1 MTRTFSSLPR
11 GRHWHSGNRL
21 QYAPRSL
28 FLALILMLCAYGSAW
43 AATIRGTIKDV
54 ESGQPIPSTTVH
66 LVEPNLFIM
75 ADRSGNYEFRNVPVG
90 TRTIEFKSIAHEV
103 MKIVV
108 KVEHDND
115 VIVRNVS
122 LTPAIMSAPGLTIT
136 ARANRETAASARMT
150 ERTAPTVVTVLSAE
164 EIAHYPDPSTA
175 ESMQRVS
182 GVSITRVRGEARN
195 VIVRGMSARYN
206 SVLIDGMRSPTPST
220 TTRDLQLDFLPSE
233 LLQRV
238 EVTKSLT
245 PDMEGDAIGGAVN
258 LVMRTAP
265 DHFLLRT
272 RLGSGYADKLS
283 GADYLGFHTDSIF
296 DDPLERFG
304 SNYQAKPSDFP
315 HDNLKLFKRS
325 WYPDLLGDITV
336 GDRILDGKLGLL
348 VSGSVQ
354 HIYRY
359 SETIH
364 NYDAID
370 VDNNEYL
377 ISRQF
382 RLHSHDKTRWGLNSK
397 VDFIADTSNEISA
410 SFTGFI
416 RHNIESRVLADSNFV
431 HQPVLYQK
439 ERSVVQTYTLSSVS
453 VTGDHKLSDFNIHWR
468 GARLE
473 ATQSKPDRA
482 ELATVA
488 ELRDGVVV
496 SQPVFYSVVRD
507 WQHND
512 DRDYVGSVDMD
523 WTGLREGLNTTF
535 KAGLFAR
542 TKSRDNYQNSYI
554 MAPLTDSA
562 GNLPPYT
569 GVDELTWE
577 VLNLGGTPQYGSNN
591 YTCSE
596 LVTAGYVMARWEN
609 GPWNVL
615 LGARIEATDGEYE
628 TYDVTQLAHVTSKHS
643 YTDVLPSLHLRYAL
657 TPEQNLR
664 FSVGR
669 SISRPNYYDLVP
681 YNIEGED
688 AREIGNPEL
697 RRSIATNVDLRW
709 EMYLSA
715 DEALSFGPFYKRIED
730 PIEIAVDLSNPAL
743 PSIQPRNFGAAD
755 LYGAE
760 VTGNLDLPL
769 SLRLQA
775 TYTWTH
781 SAITADKILF
791 DKESGKTLLVPETRP
806 LQGQSEHVANVALA
820 FDNKAESGTF
830 AQLSLVFT
838 GKRIAQVSLYKDLND
853 YQLDY
858 PILDAS
864 FQQSLGGNFSM
875 FLYLNN
881 LLNTNYRIESQRGTL
896 IEEESFG
903 ITGTIG
909 ITWHY

>member
-1 MTRTFSSLPR
+1 MLPADR
-11 GRHWHSGNRL
+11 QQHKSIVL
-21 QYAPRSL
+21 ALVLISVL
-28 FLALILMLCAYGSAW
+28 FLCDDAM
-43 AATIRGTIKDV
+43 AATISGTIRDS
-54 ESGQPIPSTTVH
+54 ESGKPVPSTTVH
-66 LVEPNLFIM
+66 LVEPSLYIM
-75 ADRSGNYEFRNVPVG
+75 ADRSGRYELKNVSVG
-90 TRTIEFKSIAHEV
+90 KRTIEFKSVAHEL
-103 MKIVV
+103 ISITIS
-108 KVEHDND
+108 VEHASD
-115 VIVRNVS
+115 VIVRDVS
-122 LTPAIMSAPGLTIT
+122 LVPAVMSAPELTIT
-136 ARANRETAASARMT
+136 ARANKETAASARMT
-150 ERTAPTVVTVLSAE
+150 EKSAPTVVTVLSAE

-265 DHFLLRT
+265 EHFLLRT
-272 RLGSGYADKLS
+272 RLGTGYANKLVD
-283 GADYLGFHTDSIF
+283 ANYLGFNTDSIF

-304 SNYQAKPSDFP
+304 ANYQAKPTDFP
-315 HDNLKLFKRS
+315 HDNLKLVKHS
-325 WYPDLLGDITV
+325 VYPDLLGDVTI
-336 GDRILDGKLGLL
+336 GDRILDGKLGILL
-348 VSGSVQ
+348 SGSVQ
-354 HIYRY
+354 KIYRY

-397 VDFIADTSNEISA
+397 VDYIVNASNEISA

-439 ERSVVQTYTLSSVS
+439 ERSVVQTYTLSSIS
-453 VTGDHKLSDFNIHWR
+453 VTGDHKLSDFDLHWR
-468 GARLE
+468 AARLE
-473 ATQSKPDRA
+473 ATQQKPDRA

-488 ELRDGVVV
+488 ELRNGVVV

-512 DRDYVGSVDMD
+512 DRDYVGSIDID
-523 WTGLREGLNTTF
+523 WNGLRQSINTTF

-542 TKSRDNYQNSYI
+542 TKSRDNYQNTYV

-591 YTCSE
+591 YTCTE
-596 LVTAGYVMARWEN
+596 LVSAGYLMARWEH

-615 LGARIEATDGEYE
+615 LGARIEATDGKYE
-628 TYDVTQLAHVTSKHS
+628 TYDVTQLAHVTSRHS
-643 YTDVLPSLHLRYAL
+643 YLDVLPSLHLRYAL

-664 FSVGR
+664 FSLGR

-681 YNIEGED
+681 YNIQGED
-688 AREIGNPEL
+688 DREIGNPSL
-697 RRSIATNVDLRW
+697 RRSISTNVDLRW
-709 EMYLSA
+709 EYYITS
-715 DEALSFGPFYKRIED
+715 DEAISFGPFYKRIQD
-730 PIEIAVDLSNPAL
+730 PIETAVDLSNPAL
-743 PSIQPRNFGAAD
+743 PSIQSRNFGAAD

-760 VTGNLDLPL
+760 ITGNMALPL

-791 DKESGKTLLVPETRP
+791 NKETGKTLLVPETRP
-806 LQGQSEHVANVALA
+806 LQGQSEHVANIALA
-820 FDNKAESGTF
+820 FDNKSGSGTF
-830 AQLSLVFT
+830 AQISLVFT
-838 GKRIAQVSLYKDLND
+838 GRRISHVSLYKDLND

-864 FQQSLGGNFSM
+864 FEQEIGNGFST

-896 IEEESFG
+896 IEEEAFG
-903 ITGTIG
+903 LTGTIG
-909 ITWHY
+909 VTWHY